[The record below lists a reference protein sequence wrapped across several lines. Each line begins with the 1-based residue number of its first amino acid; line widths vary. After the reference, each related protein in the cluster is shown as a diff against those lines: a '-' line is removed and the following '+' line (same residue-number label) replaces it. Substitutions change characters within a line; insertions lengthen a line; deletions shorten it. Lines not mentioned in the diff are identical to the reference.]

1 MKRLMLIMIT
11 LCSTVFF
18 ASAQEIGL
26 QLYSIRNEVKTDLKG
41 SLEKVRKMG
50 IRELE
55 GGELYGMDI
64 MSHKKMLDQMGYKM
78 VSIGVGYKDLDKDLT
93 PIIQKAKTLGATYV
107 VCFAIDHNGN
117 AFGIKDVEEA
127 AAKFNRAGKILKENG
142 LQFCYHPHGFEF
154 RPDGNGT
161 LFDRLVEQ
169 TNPLYINYELDVYW
183 AKQGCADPVALLKK
197 YPERFLLM
205 HLKDREHGTTC
216 NDTGHADEETN
227 VVLGKGDVNIKAVM
241 KAAKKTSVKHYFIE
255 DESTRVMAQLPLSLQ
270 FLRSLR

>member
-1 MKRLMLIMIT
+1 MKKLMLSIAIV
-11 LCSTVFF
+11 CSTVFF
-18 ASAQEIGL
+18 AGAQEIGL

-64 MSHKKMLDQMGYKM
+64 LSYKKMLDQMGYKM
-78 VSIGVGYKDLDKDLT
+78 VSIGVDYMELDKDLS
-93 PIIQKAKTLGATYV
+93 PVIQKAKTLGATYV
-107 VCFAIDHNGN
+107 VCFWINHNGN
-117 AFGIKDVEEA
+117 AFGMKEVEEA

-142 LQFCYHPHGFEF
+142 LQLCYHPHGFEF
-154 RPDGNGT
+154 RPNGNGT

-205 HLKDREHGTTC
+205 HLKDREHGTAC
-216 NDTGHADEETN
+216 NDTGSADEETN

-270 FLRSLR
+270 FLKSLR